1 MSIIPRAK
9 VKELPFAVA
18 EDLKARRAG
27 GRMKES
33 GDLRERKK
41 EKQTRGK
48 KRGEKKK
55 EKGVVGVD
63 RYLPISETITI
74 LLPVVAE
81 ASGPGR

>member
-1 MSIIPRAK
+1 VSIIPRAK
-9 VKELPFAVA
+9 VKELPFAFA

-27 GRMKES
+27 GRMKEI

-41 EKQTRGK
+41 EKETRGK
-48 KRGEKKK
+48 KRGEKK

>member
-1 MSIIPRAK
+1 M
-9 VKELPFAVA
+9 KELPFAFA
-18 EDLKARRAG
+18 EDLKGRRAG

-33 GDLRERKK
+33 GDLREAEEGEGDRREK
-41 EKQTRGK
+41 ER
-48 KRGEKKK
+48 RKKK

-74 LLPVVAE
+74 LLPVVAK